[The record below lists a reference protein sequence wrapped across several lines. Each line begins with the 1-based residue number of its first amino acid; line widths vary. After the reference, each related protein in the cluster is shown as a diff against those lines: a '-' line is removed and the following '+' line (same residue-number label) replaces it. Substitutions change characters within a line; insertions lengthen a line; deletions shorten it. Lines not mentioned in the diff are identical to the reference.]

1 MAAIIDEATM
11 AELRSALDGQRENLR
26 KEIIE
31 QGADPDSDEVEI
43 DVERGFADSAHSTAE
58 RARVISVVKAL
69 RTNLRDVER
78 ALTKMGLGTYGLCE
92 ICGEPIPIE
101 RLEALPWAI
110 LCIRCKQKGLGR

>member
-1 MAAIIDEATM
+1 MTPIDEATTAM
-11 AELRSALDGQRENLR
+11 LRGTLEEQRENLR
-26 KEIIE
+26 KEIVE

-78 ALTKMGLGTYGLCE
+78 ALTKMDLGTYGPCE
-92 ICGEPIPIE
+92 RCGEPVAPE

-110 LCIRCKQKGLGR
+110 LCISCKQKGLGR